1 MLKILYFDSGALG
14 ICPWNDS
21 IKRVV
26 LDRSQ
31 PHVSPKI
38 CSFVLGVGIGLRDAY
53 LEDQGTE

>member
-1 MLKILYFDSGALG
+1 MLYFDSGALG
-14 ICPWNDS
+14 ICPLNDS

-38 CSFVLGVGIGLRDAY
+38 CSFVLGVGTGLRDAY